1 MDDCQD
7 LEHEMDKVSRCHKA
21 VMIYKSILKLQGDM
35 TYLHKVD
42 PLQRHKCKKLPIY
55 LQAKVSHNSQL
66 VSFIIVI
73 HQDA

>member
-1 MDDCQD
+1 
-7 LEHEMDKVSRCHKA
+7 
-21 VMIYKSILKLQGDM
+21 MIYKSILKLQDDM
-35 TYLHKVD
+35 TYLHKSD